1 MSTKRYQRG
10 IRTHIDLF
18 GSEIPESDQVK
29 KGRNEKL
36 NEQRYERLYHRYYY
50 YSHLKKVPRMDMLK
64 ILEKEFDLSI
74 DTIPRIFDLYLVE
87 IKRLINTG
95 VTVKELKKKYDWIVW
110 E

>member
-10 IRTHIDLF
+10 IRAHVDLF
-18 GSEIPESDQVK
+18 GSELPESDQIK

-36 NEQRYERLYHRYYY
+36 NEQRYERLCDRYYY
-50 YSHLKKVPRMDMLK
+50 YAHLKKMARITLLQ

-74 DTIPRIFDLYLVE
+74 DTIPRIIDERAVD
-87 IKRLINTG
+87 IKRMMNAG
-95 VTVKELKKKYDWIVW
+95 VGVKELKKKYDWIVW